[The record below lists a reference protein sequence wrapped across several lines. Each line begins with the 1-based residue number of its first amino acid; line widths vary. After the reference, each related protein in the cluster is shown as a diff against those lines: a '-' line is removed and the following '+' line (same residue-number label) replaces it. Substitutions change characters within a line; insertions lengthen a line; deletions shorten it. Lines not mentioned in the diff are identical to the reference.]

1 MNVQYLLSFLRTR
14 GCYRYFVAFQLIVF
28 LGLALYQLLALI
40 KADDTML
47 HKPIVI
53 FIEVAI
59 TCICILEI
67 IIRVLSHPHT
77 FFKNCWN
84 IVDLIN
90 ICLVIILFS
99 ISYYFAGTSKLE
111 NDVLP
116 VVLLGIRYTMQMVR
130 SALALKACQD
140 IKEASM
146 LDFDLN
152 IDHDLEHQQSQGT
165 PARKISLV
173 DMRSST
179 QSTQN

>member
-28 LGLALYQLLALI
+28 LGLALYQLTALV
-40 KADDTML
+40 KGDDTML
-47 HKPIVI
+47 HKPIVV
-53 FIEVAI
+53 FIEIAI

-67 IIRVLSHPHT
+67 IVRVLSHPNT

-90 ICLVIILFS
+90 ICLVVILFS
-99 ISYYFAGTSKLE
+99 VSYLYGTQNLQ

-116 VVLLGIRYTMQMVR
+116 VILLGVRYTMQMVR

-165 PARKISLV
+165 SQRKISLV